1 MASGLNFSISTT
13 KPILTAITSKVDIR
27 VLLVEF
33 SHTDKKK
40 LLDVMDRAGYDNPF
54 NLREDFVF
62 VKRKP

>member
-1 MASGLNFSISTT
+1 MASGLNFSIFTT
-13 KPILTAITSKVDIR
+13 KPILTAKVDIR